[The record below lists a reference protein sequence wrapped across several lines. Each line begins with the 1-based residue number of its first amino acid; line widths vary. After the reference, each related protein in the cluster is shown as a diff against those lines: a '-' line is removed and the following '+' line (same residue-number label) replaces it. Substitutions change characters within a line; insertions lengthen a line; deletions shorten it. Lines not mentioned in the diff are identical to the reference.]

1 MIVLNV
7 VDLTQVIREGMPVYP
22 GTEPPKI
29 VQATTVKKEGF
40 AEKLIT
46 MFSHTG
52 THMDAPA
59 HILKEGATLDQIS
72 ADRFVGRA
80 VVADF
85 SGLSGTIGL
94 SELERYG
101 DDLEGCD
108 FFLYRT
114 GWSDM
119 WGKAEYF
126 EGFPVLS
133 IEACEW
139 IVDKGIKG
147 IGVDAISV
155 DPVDSLDLPNH
166 RVFLGA
172 GMVIVE
178 NLTGLEDLPS
188 SVTLCCLPLKI
199 ADSDGAPVRA
209 VALLDS

>member
-1 MIVLNV
+1 MNV

-22 GTEPPKI
+22 GTESPKI
-29 VQATTVKKEGF
+29 AQATTVEKEGF

-59 HILKEGATLDQIS
+59 HILKDGPTLDQIS
-72 ADRFVGRA
+72 VDRFVGRA
-80 VVADF
+80 VVADL
-85 SGLSGTIGL
+85 SDLSGVIGL
-94 SELERYG
+94 SDLERYG
-101 DDLEGCD
+101 DDLKGCD

-119 WGKAEYF
+119 WGDAGYF

-133 IEACEW
+133 TEACEW

-178 NLTGLEDLPS
+178 NLTRLEDLPS

-209 VALLDS
+209 VALLDSQR